1 VRRDRPRIDQKKGPY
16 PFFSSQRVKKGY
28 GPFFVVAVLS
38 AGCGKKG
45 PPLPPLL
52 HLPSPPAD
60 LTATRRGDRVTVDLT
75 VPSANTDNTRPANVE
90 RVDVYGI
97 TASTQVS
104 DEQLVRRGKKI
115 GSLAVKAPRDPNDT
129 VEPDES
135 AADIEPPVGR
145 GLDQGARATVDEQLA
160 PAALVPVD
168 AAAGDKHRPRVEEN
182 AEGPLLG
189 PATRVLTRT
198 YAGVGINT
206 RGKHGPVSR
215 RVDVPLVPA
224 PPPPST
230 PALTYNETAITVTW
244 TPADL
249 SEGLLPSYPLG
260 AETPTLAYNVY
271 DVPPA
276 AAASS
281 GGSEIGQNPPAETR
295 LTKAPTADLTFS
307 DTIITFGRER
317 CFAVRTVATM
327 GPLSVESGEAP
338 PKCVVLKDT
347 FPPAAPK
354 GLTGVA
360 SEGTISLIWDAN
372 TEKDLAGY
380 LVLRGPAPDGSMMP
394 LTPSPIS
401 ATTFNDTVAAG
412 VRYVYTVIAVDAAGN
427 RSAPSNRF
435 EEAAR

>member
-1 VRRDRPRIDQKKGPY
+1 MSRGGSRRSTRRSRKPQGRSRLACPALCALI
-16 PFFSSQRVKKGY
+16 
-28 GPFFVVAVLS
+28 VAALS
-38 AGCGKKG
+38 IGCGKKG

-60 LTATRRGDRVTVDLT
+60 VTATRRGDRVTVDLT

-97 TASTQVS
+97 TASTPVS
-104 DEQLVRRGKKI
+104 DEQLVKRGTKI
-115 GSLAVKAPRDPNDT
+115 GSLSVKAPRDPNDT
-129 VEPDES
+129 IEPDES

-145 GLDQGARATVDEQLA
+145 GLDQGARGTVDEQLA
-160 PAALVPVD
+160 AAALVPVD
-168 AAAGDKHRPRVEEN
+168 AAAGEKHRPADEES

-198 YAGVGINT
+198 YAGVGVNT
-206 RGKHGPVSR
+206 RGKRGPVSR

-230 PALTYNETAITVTW
+230 PALTYDETAITLTW

-249 SEGLLPSYPLG
+249 SQGLLPSYPLG
-260 AETPTLAYNVY
+260 AEMPTLAYNVY
-271 DVPPA
+271 EVPPA
-276 AAASS
+276 AAASGAS
-281 GGSEIGQNPPAETR
+281 AAETR
-295 LTKAPTADLTFS
+295 LTKAPIADLTLT
-307 DTIITFGRER
+307 DTTMTFGSER
-317 CFAVRTVATM
+317 CFAVRAVATM
-327 GPLSVESGEAP
+327 GPLSVESAEAP

-354 GLTGVA
+354 GLSGVA
-360 SEGTISLIWDAN
+360 SEGTISLIWEAN

-380 LVLRGPAPDGSMMP
+380 LVLRGPAPDGPMTP

-412 VRYVYTVIAVDAAGN
+412 VRYVYTVVAVDAAGN
-427 RSAPSNRF
+427 RSGPSNRF